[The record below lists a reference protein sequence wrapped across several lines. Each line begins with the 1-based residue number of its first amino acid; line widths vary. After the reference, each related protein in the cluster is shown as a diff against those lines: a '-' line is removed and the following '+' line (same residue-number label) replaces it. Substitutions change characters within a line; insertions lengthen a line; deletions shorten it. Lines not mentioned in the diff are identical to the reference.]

1 MNFKNQ
7 LILIVI
13 LSTMIY
19 PFKFVNADSLNIYLY
34 FDGNNIRVDNQVKN
48 PIVYI
53 KSDGVDRYKS
63 ESLDSK
69 YRLEII
75 SDNIVTYS
83 QIINPPQTPSPF
95 QVSIPTINIAD
106 KIRIISDN
114 SIISDLDI
122 SQYKTCFSNLICEYE
137 KGENIDSCP
146 SDCNNDNVKFSE
158 ETQKTLQKE
167 NGIIRNESGTVL
179 LSTNTPT
186 PDTNTT
192 AEPAKSKTSGNIAI
206 LIGGILFLAGG
217 LGLFIWKL
225 RKR

>member
-19 PFKFVNADSLNIYLY
+19 PLKFVNADSLNIYLY

-83 QIINPPQTPSPF
+83 QIINPPQSPSPF

-137 KGENIDSCP
+137 KGENINSCP
-146 SDCNNDNVKFSE
+146 SDCNNDNVTFSE
-158 ETQKTLQKE
+158 ETQKILQKE
-167 NGIIRNESGTVL
+167 NGIIRDEAGTVL

-192 AEPAKSKTSGNIAI
+192 AEPEKSKTFGNIAI